1 MTGIARLG
9 KVGSDVVRVGSTL
22 IVLQMTSHAS
32 RAIERV
38 IVVDM
43 TVGTLPR
50 RHSVGAGQGKSGLG
64 MIKCCRLPRRSVVA
78 YIAGLSKPAG
88 HVVWIGCA
96 LKIFEMTGNAGS
108 AGQVVIVVRMAI
120 AALARRHR
128 VPASQCKIHH
138 RVIELRRRPRERA
151 VTLHAIRGKVGG
163 DMVGI
168 RRALEIGHMTAR
180 AGSRREN
187 VFVVDVAVDTL
198 TRWDGMCIGQRES
211 HSGVIEFR
219 V

>member
-9 KVGSDVVRVGSTL
+9 KVGGGVVRVGGAL
-22 IVLQMTSHAS
+22 IVLQMAGHAS
-32 RAIERV
+32 RAVQRV

-43 TVGTLPR
+43 TVGALPR
-50 RHSVGAGQGKSGLG
+50 RHGVGAGQGKSGFG
-64 MIKCCRLPRRSVVA
+64 MIKCCRLPRRGVVA

-88 HVVWIGCA
+88 DVVWIGCA

-120 AALARRHR
+120 AALAGRHR

-151 VTLHAIRGKVGG
+151 VTLDAIRRKVSS
-163 DMVGI
+163 DMIGI

-180 AGSRREN
+180 AGSRR
-187 VFVVDVAVDTL
+187 
-198 TRWDGMCIGQRES
+198 
-211 HSGVIEFR
+211 
-219 V
+219 